1 MATKKVVLEGQSMW
15 ARVFPDNRDMK
26 GFEGVYEECDGA
38 YTIDVQMDKTN
49 KLKLKDSG
57 SIKKGKFDDDGN
69 FSVKFVRKH
78 KDRFEWAS
86 GAPTVVKAD
95 GTVWDFE
102 TDGPIN
108 NGSDIQ
114 VELSVY
120 STSYSPGTRLE
131 KVVVLKA
138 AESDVHE
145 PAGAD
150 EGWD

>member
-1 MATKKVVLEGQSMW
+1 MATKKVILRGVAMW
-15 ARVFPDNRDMK
+15 PRIFPDNRDMK

-38 YTIDVQMDKTN
+38 YTIDVQMDKAN

-95 GTVWDFE
+95 GTAWDFE

-131 KVVVLKA
+131 KVIVLKA
-138 AESDVHE
+138 AESDAHE